1 MSVILWMVIDH
12 VDDDDS
18 VVQKRGALGSK
29 QFGSFHDMTGV
40 GILIED
46 KDGSSR
52 RVTCVWARIISTR
65 I

>member
-1 MSVILWMVIDH
+1 MSVVRWMVTNDL
-12 VDDDDS
+12 DDDDG

-40 GILIED
+40 DIFMED

-52 RVTCVWARIISTR
+52 RVTCVWSRTISTR